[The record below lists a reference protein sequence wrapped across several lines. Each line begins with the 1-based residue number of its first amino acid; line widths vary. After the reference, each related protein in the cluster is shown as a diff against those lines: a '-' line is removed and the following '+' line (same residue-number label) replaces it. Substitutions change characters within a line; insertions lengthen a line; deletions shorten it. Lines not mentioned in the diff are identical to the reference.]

1 MAPTLRSR
9 RSNAAPLTLPA
20 LRRSARRRSAR
31 VSRPIQSSDDGA
43 SSDESYSA
51 PVCRGGSDRVLR
63 SGKKRKFSSRFRA
76 PPSLPSF
83 KREASRKCTRS
94 STQSSSKLSPKLK
107 QLRQLKHDGS
117 TTISHPEG
125 IQSEGRIPPWE
136 SLPYYVLVQIFTFAA
151 HPLYDE
157 KHWPQ
162 PSVAWLVKTS
172 QVCRSFT
179 EPCLTVLY
187 HTPPLIPSRKVHA
200 LNNLLAFPPEKRT
213 FEYNKKIRCL
223 EVEVSQAL
231 SLTYRGR
238 QNDEIQTLIPNLPLL
253 EDLEFF
259 HLADRPPYRETA
271 PRKAWRYPDH
281 LFTTLEFA
289 RIRLR
294 SWRWNTR
301 FCDPNRSFPDLE
313 RTHLQPAFRDLERL
327 VFTNYDR
334 SDGRDPEDNTCATNE
349 EYLARAIS
357 VLPSLKSLSFESC
370 SIVNERLLPLL
381 PNSLSVLSITN
392 CAGITSDIL
401 HPFLISNGSHLRE
414 LVLDHNQR
422 LNLSFLPDLAEA
434 CPQLEMIRMD
444 FKYYK
449 KLGSYRDSEPKFNNL
464 LLLHEVPTWP
474 PKLQS
479 IELVHLRKWD
489 VEVAAMFFRS
499 LVNAAANLPQL
510 RRLVLR
516 VILRIGWR
524 DRAHFR
530 SDWIN
535 RLERVFLRKADPP
548 NLELQS
554 LSRWRAH
561 KAKIEEENR
570 KALDDEADED
580 AVSWKIRRSPRTRS
594 KEMKDAE
601 HEASSETLERQVS
614 QLVNRV
620 RSPKDEGQSLDEIQ
634 GLAGEKY
641 VGGVHVVVWSKK
653 SEAQVLVN
661 LAQSQKCLIHKRR
674 RTNRLS
680 ELEQLDLAAGRD
692 RPPHHYRPHEDDS
705 QDESSG
711 ASSSDTDRDSDSDS
725 DSRSSSDSDTYS
737 ESGDEKAGPDVDRMQ
752 AREEGEIA
760 QGMCSVVDIRI
771 DDIRPA
777 EMQFV
782 EDDFLDEEA
791 SGDEEWDGDDMII
804 GDQSY
809 AW

>member
-1 MAPTLRSR
+1 MTPNLRSR
-9 RSNAAPLTLPA
+9 RNAAPSSSPA
-20 LRRSARRRSAR
+20 LRRSAR
-31 VSRPIQSSDDGA
+31 VSRPIQSSDDDS

-51 PVCRGGSDRVLR
+51 PIRRARSDRVLR
-63 SGKKRKFSSRFRA
+63 SGKKRKFSSRFQA
-76 PPSLPSF
+76 PSSLPSCR
-83 KREASRKCTRS
+83 KEASRKRTRS
-94 STQSSSKLSPKLK
+94 SAQSSSKSSPKLK
-107 QLRQLKHDGS
+107 HPKQLSHDGS
-117 TTISHPEG
+117 TTVSDPEG

-151 HPLYDE
+151 YPLYDD

-162 PSVAWLVKTS
+162 PSVGWLVKTS

-200 LNNLLAFPPEKRT
+200 LNSLLALPPGKT
-213 FEYNKKIRCL
+213 SFEYHKKIRCL

-231 SLTYRGR
+231 SLTCRGR
-238 QNDEIQTLIPNLPLL
+238 QNDEIPTLIPNLPLL

-259 HLADRPPYRETA
+259 HLDDRPPYRETA
-271 PRKAWRYPDH
+271 PRKAWKYPDY
-281 LFTTLEFA
+281 LFTALDFA

-301 FCDPNRSFPDLE
+301 FCGPNQSFPDLE
-313 RTHLQPAFRDLERL
+313 ATHLQPAFRDLERL
-327 VFTNYDR
+327 VFTNYDQ
-334 SDGRDPEDNTCATNE
+334 SDDRDSEDNTRVTNE

-357 VLPSLKSLSFESC
+357 VLPSLKSLGFESC
-370 SIVNERLLPLL
+370 SIVNEVLLPLL
-381 PNSLSVLSITN
+381 PDSLSVLSITN
-392 CAGITSDIL
+392 CAGITSDVL
-401 HPFLISNGSHLRE
+401 HPFLISHGSHLRE

-422 LNLSFLPDLAEA
+422 LNLSFLPDLAMA
-434 CPQLEMIRMD
+434 CPQLKIFKMD
-444 FKYYK
+444 FKYYNK
-449 KLGSYRDSEPKFNNL
+449 IDSYKDSEPKFEDL

-489 VEVAAMFFRS
+489 VEVADMFFRS
-499 LVNAAANLPQL
+499 LVNAAADLPQL

-535 RLERVFLRKADPP
+535 RLERVFLRKASPP
-548 NLELQS
+548 NIELQS
-554 LSRWRAH
+554 LSRWKAH
-561 KAKIEEENR
+561 KAKVEEETQKAR

-580 AVSWKIRRSPRTRS
+580 VVAWKIRRSPRTRL

-601 HEASSETLERQVS
+601 HDASSKTLERQIS
-614 QLVNRV
+614 QLVNRI
-620 RSPKDEGQSLDEIQ
+620 RSPRNKEQSLDEIQ
-634 GLAGEKY
+634 SLAGEKY
-641 VGGVHVVVWSKK
+641 VEGVHVVVWSKK

-661 LAQSQKCLIHKRR
+661 LAQSQKRLIHKKR

-680 ELEQLDLAAGRD
+680 ELERLDLSAGKD
-692 RPPHHYRPHEDDS
+692 RPVHHSHLGEDGS
-705 QDESSG
+705 QDDESSD
-711 ASSSDTDRDSDSDS
+711 ASSSDTDRSSDD
-725 DSRSSSDSDTYS
+725 DSRSDSDSDTYS
-737 ESGDEKAGPDVDRMQ
+737 ESDGEKESPDVDQIQTRK
-752 AREEGEIA
+752 EGEIA

-771 DDIRPA
+771 DDLRPA

-791 SGDEEWDGDDMII
+791 SGDEEWDGDDTII